1 MKVYIAGKITGNKK
15 YHEMFDLAERVYSK
29 KYIVLNPAT
38 LPEGM
43 SAADYMRIC
52 FAMIDAADLV
62 AFLPG
67 WRTSP
72 GTMLASIGLCNAV
85 TAALIAEL
93 SDIVTERVLQNC
105 GKTAENKLENY

>member
-1 MKVYIAGKITGNKK
+1 MSYNIIDSKRLTKIYIAGKITGNKK
-15 YHEMFDLAERVYSK
+15 YKEIFAQAERVYSK

-72 GTMLASIGLCNAV
+72 GARLERAYCNYIGKSTIDFECKEGGV
-85 TAALIAEL
+85 
-93 SDIVTERVLQNC
+93 
-105 GKTAENKLENY
+105 